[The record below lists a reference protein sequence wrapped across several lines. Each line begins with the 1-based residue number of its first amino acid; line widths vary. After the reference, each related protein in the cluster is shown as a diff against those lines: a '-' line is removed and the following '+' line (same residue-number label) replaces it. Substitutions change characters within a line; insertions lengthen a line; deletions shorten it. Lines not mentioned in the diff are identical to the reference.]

1 MLVTYDRRYDCDDE
15 RLLKIY
21 LCVLVTIHFCMSL
34 VELSVVLISVR
45 GTIANPAPRK
55 KLHLALYVQAGFF
68 VIEFIWDIVGVLWA
82 FDPTI
87 DCPSSHSILIL
98 ARGILVWNLITST
111 LVGGY
116 LIVRIGL
123 CQLCCRNTP
132 KRLRY
137 EYERLDLSEGHT
149 LSEVSSGALAQHHRQ
164 RRWQW
169 RLEWLLH
176 WMRLDQ
182 SRQNMFA
189 EVSATLADAFT
200 HFRGYVPSDVLAGMT
215 LLAMEHQQL
224 EVRKF
229 ILYCVH
235 IMSTMGAL
243 SVLRLKR
250 RLLSFSQL
258 LQLVCTCLC
267 ASNTVRLI

>member
-1 MLVTYDRRYDCDDE
+1 MFHSRFISIGYMLVTYDRKYDCDDE

-21 LCVLVTIHFCMSL
+21 LCILVTIHFCMSL
-34 VELSVVLISVR
+34 VELSVILISVR
-45 GTIANPAPRK
+45 GTIANPAPRR
-55 KLHLALYVQAGFF
+55 KLRLALYVQAAFF

-98 ARGILVWNLITST
+98 ARGILVWNLLTST

-137 EYERLDLSEGHT
+137 ERLDLSSSFGGYA
-149 LSEVSSGALAQHHRQ
+149 LSEVSSSTEGLARHRRQ

-169 RLEWLLH
+169 RLEWLLR

-182 SRQNMFA
+182 SRRNMFA
-189 EVSATLADAFT
+189 DVSATLADAFA

-215 LLAMEHQQL
+215 LLALEHQQL
-224 EVRKF
+224 EVKKKW
-229 ILYCVH
+229 CVVIFH
-235 IMSTMGAL
+235 SAG
-243 SVLRLKR
+243 
-250 RLLSFSQL
+250 
-258 LQLVCTCLC
+258 
-267 ASNTVRLI
+267 SNATFTH